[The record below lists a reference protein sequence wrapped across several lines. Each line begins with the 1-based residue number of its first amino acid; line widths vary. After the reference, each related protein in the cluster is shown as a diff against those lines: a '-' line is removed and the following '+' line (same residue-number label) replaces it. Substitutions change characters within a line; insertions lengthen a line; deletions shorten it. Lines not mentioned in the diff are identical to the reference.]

1 MPEVRIPLKD
11 GSGRLDPAIIPD
23 VQRFPNA
30 TAAGSDKVP
39 VSTAAGWDYV
49 DAASLGG
56 GTGGGSIA
64 ATRYAPTTPTAK
76 SASTTA
82 LADLDASLLT
92 ASFTAPASG
101 KVQVDLSATVKGS
114 AAATRSYW
122 GLRSGT
128 SDVPDSLV
136 MVHEG
141 TVPAR
146 ATASII
152 VTGLTPGQNYTYKWA
167 AAASTGTTSLTAGGT
182 ATDATSGGQATM
194 VVRDAPFG

>member
-11 GSGRLDPAIIPD
+11 STGKLDPATIPD
-23 VQRFPNA
+23 VARFPNA
-30 TAAGSDKVP
+30 VAAGADKIA
-39 VSTAAGWDYV
+39 VSTSTGWDYV
-49 DAASLGG
+49 SSSMI
-56 GTGGGSIA
+56 GGGSGGGSLA
-64 ATRYAPTTPTAK
+64 STRYNPAAVAT
-76 SASTTA
+76 TTA
-82 LADLDASLLT
+82 SSTALTDLDSALLSV
-92 ASFTAPASG
+92 SFTAPASG

-128 SDVPDSLV
+128 AEVPESLI

-152 VTGLTPGQNYTYKWA
+152 VTGLTAGQNYTYKWA